1 MSMYS
6 HGKAL
11 YKIKFVY
18 IYYNYIFKVSAALH
32 QDVTSLKC
40 FMPEGILIMQNL
52 ILGVHSNRLLTQYI
66 PEMIRTTTFAI
77 ASRKVKVYLFII
89 INLLLYF
96 V

>member
-1 MSMYS
+1 MYL

-40 FMPEGILIMQNL
+40 FMPEGILIVQNL
-52 ILGVHSNRLLTQYI
+52 ILGMHSNRLLAQYLNSQ
-66 PEMIRTTTFAI
+66 EHWRYI
-77 ASRKVKVYLFII
+77 AVFSNTEIEQNVAKQDLGR
-89 INLLLYF
+89 
-96 V
+96 